1 MSRAV
6 VVTGAASGNG
16 HAIATRFLE
25 GGDRV
30 AAIDVSQDGLDAV
43 LASDWKP
50 HHERVLAIEAD
61 VAREKDVDDAFA
73 RAIDA
78 FGRIDVL
85 VNNAGITG
93 GPQATTLHE
102 TPVEAFDNV
111 FAVNV
116 RGVFLGCRAALPGML
131 ERGAGVILNIA
142 SVAGLVA
149 FPGRAAYTASKGAVV
164 QLTRSI
170 TADYARHGIRCTALC
185 PGMIETPMTKWR
197 LDQPELRAQMEA
209 LVPDGTIG
217 TVHDVSSAV
226 WFLASDD
233 ARYFNGCA
241 VVMDGGM
248 TAV

>member
-1 MSRAV
+1 MSRTV

-25 GGDRV
+25 RGDRV
-30 AAIDVSQDGLDAV
+30 AAIDISQDGLDAV

-50 HHERVLAIEAD
+50 HRERVVAIEAD
-61 VAREKDVDDAFA
+61 VAREKDVDDAFG
-73 RAIDA
+73 RALDV

-217 TVHDVSSAV
+217 TVADVSSAV

>member
-16 HAIATRFLE
+16 RAIATRFLE
-25 GGDRV
+25 AGDRV
-30 AAIDVSQDGLDAV
+30 AALDVSQAGLDGL

-50 HHERVLAIEAD
+50 HRERILAIEAD
-61 VAREKDVDDAFA
+61 VTREKDVDDAFA
-73 RAIDA
+73 RALQA
-78 FGRIDVL
+78 FGRLDVL

-116 RGVFLGCRAALPGML
+116 RGVFLGCRAALPGMVD
-131 ERGAGVILNIA
+131 RGGGVIVNIA

-149 FPGRAAYTASKGAVV
+149 FPGRSAYTASKGAVV

-170 TADYARHGIRCTALC
+170 TADYARHGIRATALC
-185 PGMIETPMTKWR
+185 PGMIETPMTQWR
-197 LDQPELRAQMEA
+197 LDQPHLRAQMEA

-217 TVHDVSSAV
+217 TVDDVSSAV

-233 ARYFNGCA
+233 ARYFNGCT
-241 VVMDGGM
+241 VVMDGGI